1 LQHYDSVGSAVAIRI
16 YTVLPQIIRKPTMRL
31 RPLLFAAI
39 ATALIAPSMAL
50 DAKNPGR
57 SVGVTNLSGGGSV
70 GPDGTATLTVL
81 VPVGGIN
88 TDLACGDTATP
99 TAGNTVV
106 SIGLGANAVVTGIG
120 WAGGHT
126 SFSPSWRSE
135 VAAIFR
141 GNTPAQSVILT
152 PNGDDSSGVATY
164 DIAPIDLTGAML
176 SNIDTGASGLLNIE
190 LCETFADASVT
201 PDATTA
207 AGSVIRVQCFN
218 CVDPFAAEAVAAPSL
233 NAWGMLGLMLG
244 LGLIGGFAAR
254 RFS

>member
-1 LQHYDSVGSAVAIRI
+1 
-16 YTVLPQIIRKPTMRL
+16 MRL

-57 SVGVTNLSGGGSV
+57 SAGVYSLSGGGSA
-70 GPDGTATLTVL
+70 GPDGTPTLTIL

-88 TDLACGDTATP
+88 TNLECGDEVAP
-99 TAGNTVV
+99 GAGNTVV
-106 SIGLGANAVVTGIG
+106 SLGLGANAVVTGIG

-126 SFSPSWRSE
+126 SFTPSWRSE

-141 GNTPAQSVILT
+141 GNTPAQSIIFN
-152 PNGDDSSGVATY
+152 PSGDDSAGVATY

-176 SNIDTGASGLLNIE
+176 SNIDTGPSGALNIE
-190 LCETFADASVT
+190 LCETFNDTAIN
-201 PDATTA
+201 PDATLV

-218 CVDPFAAEAVAAPSL
+218 CVDPFAVEAVAAPSL